1 MDGLDCAKCQKSIKK
16 DTNGIIGMFNEYD
29 KKKCNSVIFSNLK
42 TKQAEGWWGGG
53 GGGAA
58 ASGFVF

>member
-29 KKKCNSVIFSNLK
+29 KKNAIVSSSQI
-42 TKQAEGWWGGG
+42 
-53 GGGAA
+53 
-58 ASGFVF
+58 